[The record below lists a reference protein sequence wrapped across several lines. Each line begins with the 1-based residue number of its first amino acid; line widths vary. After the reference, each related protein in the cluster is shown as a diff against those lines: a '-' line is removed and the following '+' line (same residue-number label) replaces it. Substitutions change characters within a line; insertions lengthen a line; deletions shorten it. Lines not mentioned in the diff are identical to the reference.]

1 MIPLV
6 LVRGAGVLG
15 DGAGIVDV
23 RLEEDRVVVSVS
35 SSVSTF
41 SESFFFF
48 NLFLNLLSSSS
59 NINALTAAA
68 VQSTTRKV
76 FISL

>member
-6 LVRGAGVLG
+6 LVRGAGTVG

-23 RLEEDRVVVSVS
+23 RLEEDRVGVSVTS
-35 SSVSTF
+35 LVSIL
-41 SESFFFF
+41 SESFSFF

-59 NINALTAAA
+59 NINAPTAAA

>member
-1 MIPLV
+1 M
-6 LVRGAGVLG
+6 LG

-23 RLEEDRVVVSVS
+23 GLEEDRVVVSMT
-35 SSVSTF
+35 SSVSTL
-41 SESFFFF
+41 SESFSFF
-48 NLFLNLLSSSS
+48 NLFLNLISSSS